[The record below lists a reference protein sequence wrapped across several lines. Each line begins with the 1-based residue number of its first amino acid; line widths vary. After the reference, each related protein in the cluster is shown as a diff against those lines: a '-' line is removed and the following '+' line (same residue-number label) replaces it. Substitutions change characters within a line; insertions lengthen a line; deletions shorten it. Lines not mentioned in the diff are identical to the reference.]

1 MCRAKI
7 EDWAV
12 VHDHRRVLQREHPGR
27 ERLHPGHQRRDRVQ
41 LPVHPGEVEPG
52 GEHGPSTASELGS
65 EASAPGMATAFIP
78 VATAPAPN
86 AKDPF
91 AAATAPW
98 PSATAPGA
106 DALVLD
112 PILTLEARSK

>member
-1 MCRAKI
+1 M
-7 EDWAV
+7 
-12 VHDHRRVLQREHPGR
+12 
-27 ERLHPGHQRRDRVQ
+27 
-41 LPVHPGEVEPG
+41 
-52 GEHGPSTASELGS
+52 T
-65 EASAPGMATAFIP
+65 TAFIP
-78 VATAPAPN
+78 VAVAPAPN

-112 PILTLEARSK
+112 PMLTLEAKSK